1 MAADS
6 ECSMCGRLRDPAQRC
21 PHCGNTP
28 AVLGDE
34 VARLTK
40 AIADMNAEDVRLS
53 GERKKLSGKLQAAI
67 YQRDILMHE
76 EAERQKKGA
85 PKQRRWIPRP
95 PGVKAPTAAT
105 EPGPAAAE
113 PATVPFGAGQAAQ
126 AGDPGAP
133 TVPRQPVGAAGQGPG
148 GPPTRPRVAPLSQ
161 PSGPPPEASPRE
173 VQNVMLVLGSLLL
186 AIAAVVFAV
195 VALSN
200 VAPQLR
206 LGVLALATL
215 ALLGV
220 APQLVRARLTSTAES
235 LAAVGLA
242 LLPIDGYLLV
252 QVVNRG
258 EAGPLVAGLVF
269 AVTAAVAL
277 GYHRLTRLTTPRYV
291 VVLAAQ
297 PVLPLLAYGMVK
309 GPAGWAVVLTGVAA
323 QNAVLA
329 RAVELSKVPERNP
342 IGWSAYWLRELIWVL
357 HGLAVGGALV
367 YGVAALLTANT
378 VPSVLLAG
386 LALLAAAA
394 TGLLGALMLR
404 RQPLSEVAAAA
415 MVLAVIG
422 SAARV
427 AVVTLPGRA
436 LVVIAAVVALT
447 GLAVR
452 AVPAA
457 IRRGPQLAA
466 TVALGVL
473 ALFTVGAALRAA
485 LALPVAARP
494 VWHADTAA
502 FTAEVVRR
510 AGSPGWSLAA
520 TAALLAIAAALA
532 LPPAYRREAAVAA
545 AALAA
550 LSAPASF
557 GLSWAAGQW
566 LLVAAAVAVL
576 AVGIGAG
583 AVVLIRTTTGPDTP
597 DAEPWG
603 ASTQRSARAYVLATV
618 TLAAAAL
625 SVALA
630 EQAATAAVLAALT
643 VAGVLL
649 AMGPRVVV
657 APPEAAVLGDT
668 AAGIAAFSAPGAIG
682 VGVLTLF
689 PLAGQAAAL
698 ACAQL
703 ACAATLGLV
712 AARLVSQRRIGPP
725 LAVGAGLGT
734 LLVAGAAFVATGA
747 STLDAAV
754 GALLLFAAILLA
766 LAPSIDSGR
775 RVDRLLDGADI
786 ASGAVTIALIAA
798 LGRIA
803 YQVVPQAWLVV
814 AAAIVLVVAMAVRS
828 LPEELR
834 RGPAAGTGVA
844 GAVLIVVAG
853 YPALAGGVRAL
864 ARPGEL
870 WSAQLAPADTTVG
883 FGWQG
888 PVALLVLAAAA
899 AVVLPAP
906 RNYHVAAV
914 AVVLATVGT
923 PAALGW
929 PWWAPI
935 VLGLTIATGYAI
947 AAVIAQDARA
957 GYTRLAVA
965 VAVSLHALGASLVR
979 PWTTTA
985 ALAMVALVSAALVL
999 MSVLVTRQATADGTQ
1014 PPGHV
1019 EVMGGTGTAGV
1030 LLAAPAALAALA
1042 ATAGNASDIILTA
1055 ALGGVSIALAAFA
1068 AARRHV
1074 APYLGWCTVGVAVS
1088 STMVAL
1094 LALPTGH
1101 PAGVYAAAAVLLVV
1115 LAELLRTTTRAQL
1128 GLAPAPPRQ
1137 WRRRGEF
1144 TGPQRWRISFDGSA
1158 QLIERTR
1165 NWPSYPGAMAV
1176 AASVAPAVIALVSLA
1191 PALQAAL
1198 IRPYESLGAIWQ
1210 GPPPPAPSS
1219 VDVAAALTALLL
1231 TVAAAIA
1238 AVGFGGGPTR
1248 AVSVVVPGAAITL
1261 LITPVSLDLA
1271 WPAGVLAAL
1280 AVFTVC
1286 MLSVALTDPPSS
1298 DDSDRAVRAAR
1309 VAVLLIGLVAG
1320 GAGLAGALATAGL
1333 TIFTFGG
1340 AIAVGAAAALGGQ
1353 SQPARILGWLGG
1365 AVAAELFV
1373 LTVSLEIGARP
1384 EWSAFGVLAVGAVLI
1399 VGTALHPRF
1408 QRPEALREA
1417 SAVEW
1422 AGYAAGAIGLALASR
1437 STTHA
1442 AALLVGWGAVLGIA
1456 ATRAQR
1462 PQLERRILFWAA
1474 AASEIAAW
1482 WLIMRTA
1489 AVALPEAYTLP
1500 FALLALVVGLLEL
1513 RQRPR
1518 LGSWAAYGPAL
1529 IAAFGPTVIVVLV
1542 TDTNPIREVGLLVA
1556 GILTLILGSQRRQ
1569 QAPVAIGAA
1578 VTVITALHALTLVGY
1593 TWLGV
1598 LIGGIVLI
1606 ILGAN
1611 NERRRQATDRY
1622 NQMR

>member
-1 MAADS
+1 M
-6 ECSMCGRLRDPAQRC
+6 RDPSQRC

-28 AVLGDE
+28 EQLGDE
-34 VARLTK
+34 LTRLSK

-53 GERKKLSGKLQAAI
+53 SERKKLSSQMQAAVH
-67 YQRDILMHE
+67 QREVLMAE
-76 EAERQKKGA
+76 EAERQRKAA
-85 PKQRRWIPRP
+85 PKPRRWNLRP
-95 PGVKAPTAAT
+95 GSGAT
-105 EPGPAAAE
+105 SEPAAAPAE
-113 PATVPFGAGQAAQ
+113 PATVPAGAGPGAQ
-126 AGDPGAP
+126 APDPEAP
-133 TVPRQPVGAAGQGPG
+133 TVPRQPVAAAGRGPAGPPPG
-148 GPPTRPRVAPLSQ
+148 GTSRPRVAPLGE
-161 PSGPPPEASPRE
+161 PAGPPPEASPRE
-173 VQNVMLVLGSLLL
+173 VQNVLLVLGSLLL
-186 AIAAVVFAV
+186 GIAAVVFAV

-206 LGVLALATL
+206 LAVLGLATL
-215 ALLGV
+215 VLLGI

-235 LAAVGLA
+235 LAAVGLG

-269 AVTAAVAL
+269 GATAAIAF

-297 PVLPLLAYGMVK
+297 PVLPLLAFDMIK

-323 QNAVLA
+323 QNAVMA

-342 IGWSAYWLRELIWVL
+342 IGWSAYRLRELIWVL

-367 YGVAALLTANT
+367 YGVAALLTAHA
-378 VPSVLLAG
+378 VPTVLLAG
-386 LALLAAAA
+386 LSLLAAAA
-394 TGLLGALMLR
+394 IGLLGALMVR
-404 RQPLSEVAAAA
+404 RRPLSEIAAAA

-436 LVVIAAVVALT
+436 FVVIAAVVALT

-452 AVPAA
+452 AVPAS

-485 LALPVAARP
+485 LALPIAARP
-494 VWHADTAA
+494 LWHADTAA
-502 FTAEVVRR
+502 FTAAVVRQ

-520 TAALLAIAAALA
+520 TAALLAVAAALA
-532 LPPAYRREAAVAA
+532 LPTAYRREAAVAA

-557 GLSWAAGQW
+557 GLSWAVSQW
-566 LLVAAAVAVL
+566 LLVGAAVAVL

-583 AVVLIRTTTGPDTP
+583 AVVLIRATTGPDTP
-597 DAEPWG
+597 DSVPWG
-603 ASTQRSARAYVLATV
+603 ASTPRSARAYLIAAVVLV
-618 TLAAAAL
+618 AAAL

-630 EQAATAAVLAALT
+630 AQSSTAGVLAAFT
-643 VAGVLL
+643 VAGALL
-649 AMGPRVVV
+649 AMLPRVVV
-657 APPEAAVLGDT
+657 APPEAAVLGDA
-668 AAGIAAFSAPGAIG
+668 AAGIAAFSAPGAVG

-689 PLAGQAAAL
+689 PAAGQAAAL

-703 ACAATLGLV
+703 ACAVTLGLV
-712 AARLVSQRRIGPP
+712 AARLVAQRRIRTP
-725 LAVGAGLGT
+725 LAAGAGLGT
-734 LLVAGAAFVATGA
+734 LLVAGAGFVAAGA
-747 STLDAAV
+747 TTLDAAV

-775 RVDRLLDGADI
+775 RADRVLDGADI
-786 ASGAVTIALIAA
+786 AAGAVTVGLIGS

-803 YQVVPQAWLVV
+803 YQVVPQAWLVL

-834 RGPAAGTGVA
+834 RGPSAGTGVA
-844 GAVLIVVAG
+844 GAVLVVVAG
-853 YPALAGGVRAL
+853 YPALSGGMQAL
-864 ARPGEL
+864 ARPGQL
-870 WSAQLAPADTTVG
+870 WSADLAPVGAQG

-888 PVALLVLAAAA
+888 PVALLVLAVAA

-906 RNYHVAAV
+906 RNYHAAAV

-947 AAVIAQDARA
+947 AAVIAQDTRA
-957 GYTRLAVA
+957 GYTRLTVAVA
-965 VAVSLHALGASLVR
+965 VALYALGASLVR

-985 ALAMVALVSAALVL
+985 ALGMIALVSAALVV
-999 MSVLVTRQATADGTQ
+999 MSVLVTRRAAADGAQ

-1030 LLAAPAALAALA
+1030 LLALPAALAALA
-1042 ATAGNASDIILTA
+1042 ATADKDASVVLTA
-1055 ALGGVSIALAAFA
+1055 ALGGASLGLAAFA
-1068 AARRHV
+1068 AVRKLV

-1088 STMVAL
+1088 STLIAL
-1094 LALPTGH
+1094 LALPTDE

-1128 GLAPAPPRQ
+1128 GLAPATPRQ

-1144 TGPQRWRISFDGSA
+1144 TGPQRWRINFDTGT
-1158 QLIERTR
+1158 QLLERTR
-1165 NWPSYPGAMAV
+1165 SWPTYPGAMAA
-1176 AASVAPAVIALVSLA
+1176 AASVAPAAIALVSLA

-1198 IRPYESLGAIWQ
+1198 VRPYERLGAIWQ
-1210 GPPPPAPSS
+1210 GPPPPVAST

-1231 TVAAAIA
+1231 TIAAAIA
-1238 AVGFGGGPTR
+1238 AIGFGGGATR
-1248 AVSVVVPGAAITL
+1248 AVSVVVPGAAVTL

-1286 MLSVALTDPPSS
+1286 MLSVALTDPPSTE
-1298 DDSDRAVRAAR
+1298 DSDRAVRAAR
-1309 VAVLLIGLVAG
+1309 VAVLVIGLIAG
-1320 GAGLAGALATAGL
+1320 GAGLAGSLATPGL

-1340 AIAVGAAAALGGQ
+1340 AVAVGAAAALGGR

-1365 AVAAELFV
+1365 ALAAELFV
-1373 LTVSLEIGARP
+1373 LTVSLHIGARP

-1422 AGYAAGAIGLALASR
+1422 AGYAAGLIGLALAAR

-1456 ATRAQR
+1456 ATRAGR
-1462 PQLERRILFWAA
+1462 PPLQRRILFWAA
-1474 AASEIAAW
+1474 AISEIAAW

-1489 AVALPEAYTLP
+1489 SVALPEAYTLP
-1500 FALLALVVGLLEL
+1500 FALLALGVGLLEL
-1513 RQRPR
+1513 RQRPQ

-1529 IAAFGPTVIVVLV
+1529 VAAFGPTVVVVLV

-1556 GILTLILGSQRRQ
+1556 AIVTLIIGSQRQQ

-1578 VTVITALHALTLVGY
+1578 VTVIASLHALTLVGN

-1606 ILGAN
+1606 VLGAS